1 MIETG
6 RFFVVLVEEAV
17 KPHRQEGEPCL
28 AQIGCGLVLFISS
41 TLEGALD
48 SLPSKKIRIS
58 KLLQFQESFC
68 TSPIIRSGKSERKN
82 SLHAR

>member
-1 MIETG
+1 LIETG

-28 AQIGCGLVLFISS
+28 ARIGCALGLVWFISR

-48 SLPSKKIRIS
+48 SLLSKKIRIS
-58 KLLQFQESFC
+58 KLLQFHESFC
-68 TSPIIRSGKSERKN
+68 TSLAP
-82 SLHAR
+82 